1 MLRPGWAAFDLA
13 VGGRSLEAMSL
24 QRPEP
29 DRHPSSVADERRR
42 VRRAAVSPSAAVV
55 TAAGAGIGVLI
66 DPHTF
71 VLAVILGAGA
81 WLGRMGVA
89 VFGSWRRRLPTV
101 DIDPYAVP
109 EPWRQYVRQALN
121 ARQRFDQTLT
131 QWSAGP
137 LRDRLALLQP
147 QLSRGA
153 EEVWAVARQG
163 AILEGGAAG
172 VSAGGGNRPSTDKLS
187 AELRQVQAEQR
198 RAGPDAAGRQAS
210 LTRTEEAIAAQLR
223 AAAQSQEATAE
234 VLDRLRVLTARLDE
248 AVTQLLSLGLEQVS
262 GAGEGS
268 ADAVAGSVDALVE
281 EIAALH
287 QGLREAGAASAG
299 PSGGDS
305 WNGPAVLP
313 AATPPAQLSSPA
325 PESPSLAV
333 GPAGP
338 EAEAPSPAAEPP
350 SSPATS

>member
-1 MLRPGWAAFDLA
+1 M
-13 VGGRSLEAMSL
+13 MSL
-24 QRPEP
+24 QRPDP

-71 VLAVILGAGA
+71 VVAVILGAGA
-81 WLGRMGVA
+81 WLGRIGVA
-89 VFGSWRRRLPTV
+89 AFGSWRRRLPTV

-163 AILEGGAAG
+163 AILDGAAAG
-172 VSAGGGNRPSTDKLS
+172 VRTGGGSRPSIDKLS
-187 AELRQVQAEQR
+187 AELREVQAEEQ

-210 LTRTEEAIAAQLR
+210 LARREEAIAAQLR
-223 AAAQSQEATAE
+223 AAARSQEATAE

-268 ADAVAGSVDALVE
+268 VDAVAGSVDALVE

-287 QGLREAGAASAG
+287 QGLREAGAASSG
-299 PSGGDS
+299 PSGGSS
-305 WNGPAVLP
+305 WTEPAILP
-313 AATPPAQLSSPA
+313 AAAPPAQLSSPA
-325 PESPSLAV
+325 AEPPSP
-333 GPAGP
+333 P
-338 EAEAPSPAAEPP
+338 PSPAAEPP
-350 SSPATS
+350 SPSPAAEPPSPPPSPAAEPPGPAARS